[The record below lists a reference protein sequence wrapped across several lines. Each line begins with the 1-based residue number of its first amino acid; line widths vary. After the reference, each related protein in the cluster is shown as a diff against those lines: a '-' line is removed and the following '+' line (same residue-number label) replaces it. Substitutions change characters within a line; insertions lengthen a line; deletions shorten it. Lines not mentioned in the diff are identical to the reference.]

1 MNSSTHRLLICH
13 VIVSKTRDSLLPAF
27 ENKQFSFNPE
37 LTDASLLEINTF
49 VKSPDPEQS
58 NISKQFLVGKYGVN
72 LEELWAA
79 FAAVTA
85 YKQTDTVTSNDDT
98 TTSDQATSP
107 LKKPRRS
114 TAPINYAY
122 SGETFGPDDSGPSR
136 SAIESSSYQGSIFV

>member
-1 MNSSTHRLLICH
+1 MCH
-13 VIVSKTRDSLLPAF
+13 VIVSKTRGSLLPAF

-37 LTDASLLEINTF
+37 ITDASLEINTS

-58 NISKQFLVGKYGVN
+58 NIGKQFLVGKYGVN

-85 YKQTDTVTSNDDT
+85 HKQADTVTSNDDT
-98 TTSDQATSP
+98 TTIDQGTSP

-136 SAIESSSYQGSIFV
+136 SASEGSSYQGSIFV